1 MSIVCK
7 SLLLSLD
14 YLMFTFDV
22 FTSLRCEIKCFS
34 DLRLKCSLAE
44 YGKKNNNLLF
54 ICNDTLP
61 VKMRF
66 DPER

>member
-1 MSIVCK
+1 
-7 SLLLSLD
+7 
-14 YLMFTFDV
+14 MF
-22 FTSLRCEIKCFS
+22 FS

-66 DPER
+66 DPELSHTKDLNSFKQALSLRQVLRCI